1 MISKPQDENR
11 TVSTDPGIGS
21 GHAESSD
28 GDSST
33 YGQIKTFE
41 SFFEGTSPVELIDV
55 NLRLT
60 AAKVT
65 KEILIK
71 KWWSLASGPVPCV
84 FPKLI

>member
-1 MISKPQDENR
+1 MGQRRPISIGLKWGMIFKPHDENR

-65 KEILIK
+65 KELWK
-71 KWWSLASGPVPCV
+71 FW
-84 FPKLI
+84 

>member
-1 MISKPQDENR
+1 MIFKPQDENR

-55 NLRLT
+55 KLNDEDD
-60 AAKVT
+60 
-65 KEILIK
+65 EIQLVDVKITNWPGK
-71 KWWSLASGPVPCV
+71 D
-84 FPKLI
+84 